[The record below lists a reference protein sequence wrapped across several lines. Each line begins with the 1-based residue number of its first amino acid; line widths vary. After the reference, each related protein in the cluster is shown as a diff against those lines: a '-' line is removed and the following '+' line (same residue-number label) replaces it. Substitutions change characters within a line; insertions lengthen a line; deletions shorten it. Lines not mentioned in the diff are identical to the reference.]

1 MPRPPSL
8 RARAPGIAA
17 VGLLLALVVTGCATA
32 PTPAA
37 PSVPPS
43 SAADPV
49 HPLAAGGLQ
58 DPRSREP
65 ATSLGPPT
73 RIRIPSIEV
82 DSALEDLRL
91 GDGGR
96 LDPPV
101 DFDSAG
107 WYSGGVV
114 PGEIG
119 PAIIAGHVDS
129 TTGPSV
135 FARLAQLSQGDQVL
149 ITMTDGAELSFTIS
163 GSMQSPKSAFPTAD
177 VYGIVPDAQ
186 LRLITCDGFFDASVG
201 HYTDNLIVFAAL
213 DD

>member
-1 MPRPPSL
+1 M
-8 RARAPGIAA
+8 
-17 VGLLLALVVTGCATA
+17 
-32 PTPAA
+32 
-37 PSVPPS
+37 
-43 SAADPV
+43 
-49 HPLAAGGLQ
+49 
-58 DPRSREP
+58 
-65 ATSLGPPT
+65 
-73 RIRIPSIEV
+73 

-101 DFDSAG
+101 DYDIAG

-114 PGEIG
+114 PGAIG

-129 TTGPSV
+129 PTGPAV
-135 FARLAQLSQGDQVL
+135 FARLAQLSHGRSRSS
-149 ITMTDGAELSFTIS
+149 ITMSDGAELSFTIT

-177 VYGIVPDAQ
+177 VYSNVPDAE